1 MENSIHQRRICL
13 CAAAAHSEEKHRE
26 DEYETDIFLSDRLH
40 AIFFL
45 LPSSDESTCGIFLF
59 VLYHMKNPRL
69 FYRKKVSQTIENIF
83 FHEKQLFLF
92 FKNIMVK

>member
-1 MENSIHQRRICL
+1 MILSLTLYKAQNSH
-13 CAAAAHSEEKHRE
+13 APDKHWG
-26 DEYETDIFLSDRLH
+26 YG
-40 AIFFL
+40 
-45 LPSSDESTCGIFLF
+45 CVG
-59 VLYHMKNPRL
+59 LYKVSKMG

>member
-26 DEYETDIFLSDRLH
+26 NEYETDIFLSDRPH

-45 LPSSDESTCGIFLF
+45 LPSSDESTCEIFLF